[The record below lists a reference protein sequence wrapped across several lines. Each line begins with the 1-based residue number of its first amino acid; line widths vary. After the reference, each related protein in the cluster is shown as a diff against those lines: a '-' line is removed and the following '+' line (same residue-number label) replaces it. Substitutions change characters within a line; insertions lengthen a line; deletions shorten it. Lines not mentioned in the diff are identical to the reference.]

1 MKSEPLIQNDLEEVP
16 CPLCKG
22 EEAFSAYIFPPYR
35 VARCRACS
43 FYYLSPR
50 LKETKML
57 NRYSDDNYFSSE
69 DVGYTSYLDQEK
81 SLQATFS
88 RFLKNL
94 HQKGLT
100 GGSLLEVGC
109 GYGYLLEAATPFFE
123 KRTGIEFS
131 RTAAELAKQVAD
143 QVYCG
148 DIDQLRPEERYN
160 CIILTH
166 VLEHIYRPK
175 EFLKKLISHL
185 MPGGS
190 LVVAVPDM
198 GSFWR
203 LAMQHR
209 WPSFKIPEHILF
221 FNRKSLFQMMREAGL
236 KDVREIPC
244 PHAFP
249 LSLIASKLRL
259 FVPDRLKKTYLW
271 LPRTTVAAYGV
282 NRDE

>member
-1 MKSEPLIQNDLEEVP
+1 MKSEPLDLEKVP
-16 CPLCKG
+16 CPLCEG
-22 EEAFSAYIFPPYR
+22 TEAFSAYAFPPYE
-35 VARCRACS
+35 VMRCHACN
-43 FYYLSPR
+43 FHYLSPR
-50 LKETKML
+50 LKEAEML

-69 DVGYTSYLDQEK
+69 DLGYTSYSDQEK
-81 SLQATFS
+81 SLQATFA
-88 RFLKNL
+88 RFLRKL
-94 HQKGLT
+94 HKKGLT

-109 GYGYLLEAATPFFE
+109 GYGYLLEEATPFFD
-123 KRTGIEFS
+123 KRTGVEFS
-131 RTAAELAKQVAD
+131 QSAAERAKQVAD

-148 DIDQLRPEERYN
+148 DIDQLHPDERYN

-203 LAMQHR
+203 LAMQRR

-221 FNRKSLFQMMREAGL
+221 FNRRSLFQIMTETGL
-236 KDVREIPC
+236 KEVREIPF

-259 FVPDRLKKTYLW
+259 FVPARLKKTYLW
-271 LPRTTVAAYGV
+271 LPCTTVAAYGV
-282 NRDE
+282 KQYD